1 MKKTLIICVLLP
13 LMAGSVGLWLG
24 GGALKELL
32 EEPEKETAKAENP
45 HLIENRELRQS
56 IRDAQRTLSV
66 LDGQRQEAAE
76 VAKKTLELN
85 ATELLAKPGE
95 GAELTSLRGQIA
107 RLKSDIER
115 AKNGEI
121 VLDQVEIA
129 QRIAEIKAGFEK
141 AKAAGDGDGMIS
153 ALSELAKLGESA
165 YPDVLKLW
173 KQLNDSNWSGVGFRA
188 RFGMGWA
195 DKDLFTWSL
204 TSGALGVDAETARK
218 FQGTAVMAYRRME
231 TDATKRAQTYSV
243 FLSNSPAPS
252 PLTDAQKNAT
262 GFQRMMTMIED
273 PYRGAVMQVSRT
285 NDPSSVTTLNKVLTD
300 GEVPNDVKVV
310 ALTGLAKNDSPEA
323 EQAIDDALND
333 PDPEIQEAA
342 DLAKKLSNPTV
353 AGFFILTVSDG
364 QLKSAGV
371 VPGDYLVTYNGA
383 VVRGMRDL
391 FVLPQSAETETVEVV
406 ISSGGSI
413 KKVEVSTTD
422 PLGITGDYVQPETPD
437 SGSGNGS
444 GNGSSD

>member
-13 LMAGSVGLWLG
+13 LIAGSVGLWLG

-32 EEPEKETAKAENP
+32 EEPEKSTAKAENP

-66 LDGQRQEAAE
+66 LDGQRQEAAQ

-85 ATELLAKPGE
+85 ATKLISKPGE
-95 GAELTSLRGQIA
+95 SAEMTSLRGQIA
-107 RLKSDIER
+107 ALKSDIQR
-115 AKNGEI
+115 AQNGEI

-129 QRIAEIKAGFEK
+129 QRIAEIKAAFEK
-141 AKAAGDGDGMIS
+141 AKAEGDGDGMVS
-153 ALSELAKLGESA
+153 ALGELAKLGESA

-173 KQLNDSNWSGVGFRA
+173 KQLNDSNWSGLGFRA

-195 DKDLFTWSL
+195 DKELFAWSL
-204 TSGALGVDAETARK
+204 TAGGLGVDAETARK

-231 TDATKRAQTYSV
+231 PDAAKRAQTYST
-243 FLSNSPAPS
+243 FLTNSPAPA

-262 GFQRMMTMIED
+262 GFQRMMTMMED

-285 NDPSSVTTLNKVLTD
+285 NDPSSVSTLNKVISD
-300 GEVPNDVKVV
+300 QEVPSDVKKV

-323 EQAIDDALND
+323 AQAIDDALND

-342 DLAKKLSNPTV
+342 DLAKKLSEPTI
-353 AGFFILTVSDG
+353 AGFFILTVTDG
-364 QLKSAGV
+364 PLKTAGV
-371 VPGDYLVTYNGA
+371 VPGDYLITYNGV

-391 FVLPQSAETETVEVV
+391 FRLPQDAETETVEVV
-406 ISSGGSI
+406 INSGGVI
-413 KKVEVSTTD
+413 KKVEVPTD
-422 PLGITGDYVQPETPD
+422 TQLGISGDYVQPEAPESD
-437 SGSGNGS
+437 SNS